1 MPKLEP
7 KQIQKEL
14 EKGKVR
20 PVYFIFGPER
30 MKARE
35 LIKKIKTITLQ
46 GEPSHDFNSERWDG
60 SLSELDSILD
70 SAQSISMS
78 GSTKY
83 IFIGN
88 AEDLSN
94 LDPLA
99 EYLRGLNGAEPVSP
113 DALSSV
119 MVFLSKGFDGRKK
132 ASKTIS
138 EVAAVVS
145 CDAVEEQDREVWI
158 DFLAKRRAVQL
169 TPSERLILRGID
181 PWSLDTVDQELQKLD
196 LVGQDESLRSEV
208 LLNGVSAYAQDDFI
222 DAIFTRDHKR
232 ALKLI
237 HLFTE
242 NIETQLPFLGLLSWN
257 LRQLKVY
264 LLEQE
269 TRSPSLERRNPMLQN
284 KLDRWKRFWSLKTI
298 QALEHHLFEIDFSL
312 KNTRLT
318 GLGLWTELILLF
330 QKSGELS

>member
-35 LIKKIKTITLQ
+35 LIKKIKTTTLQ

-60 SLSELDSILD
+60 SLSEVDSILD

-78 GSTKY
+78 GGTKY
-83 IFIGN
+83 VFIGN

-99 EYLRGLNGAEPVSP
+99 EYLRGLPNAEPVSP
-113 DALSSV
+113 DELSSV

-132 ASKTIS
+132 ASKAIS
-138 EVAAVVS
+138 EVAAVIS
-145 CDAVEEQDREVWI
+145 CEAVEEQDREVWI
-158 DFLAKRRAVQL
+158 EFLAKRRSVQL
-169 TPSERLILRGID
+169 TASERLILRGID

-196 LVGQDESLRSEV
+196 LVGQDEALRAEV

-222 DAIFTRDHKR
+222 DAIFTRDRKR

-284 KLDRWKRFWSLKTI
+284 KLDRWKRFWSSKSI
-298 QALEHHLFEIDFSL
+298 QGLEHGLFEIDFSL

-318 GLGLWTELILLF
+318 GLGLWTELIMLS
-330 QKSGELS
+330 QRSGDLS